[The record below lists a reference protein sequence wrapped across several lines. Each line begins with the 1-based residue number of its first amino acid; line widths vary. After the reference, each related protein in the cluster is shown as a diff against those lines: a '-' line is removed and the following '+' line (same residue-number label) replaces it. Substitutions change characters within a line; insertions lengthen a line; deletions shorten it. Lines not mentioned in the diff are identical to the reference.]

1 MVGVRPDP
9 EPPASNTEPPPL
21 AVAAATSSGNTTCGV
36 SSALQASPL
45 NPGVHQEPVGGE
57 GHRRGRSQPGSSQ
70 RTGQQQQQRVQ
81 APREERL
88 GSAGGVQQ
96 VPGACA
102 SNCGVPQVRS
112 LPQQLGVQPLDS
124 QTSASPKNAAASSGA
139 PHRLPRKFRTE
150 ATLGTKRTASA
161 SSEDLNVVP
170 QRFSAGHSP
179 PLPLQNA
186 ISGGSAAARL
196 TGPGQRSQAGA
207 ARNLDNAL
215 AVSQVQQSLQ
225 SFLSNSTAS
234 AHHEVGGVP
243 SVSMRALKLSL
254 LIDPFSAHS
263 HSSSTLSVRPSASP
277 APLSPP
283 MRAGSAAGGSGSLAP
298 TQPPSPKPAT
308 LMRLSRCMDQ
318 LRKTPSLPGGALAS
332 MVPERVSSGTSAR
345 RLVTGPMCPR
355 SASFSRPTSS
365 LAPGAHTRSQ
375 RRLQLHL
382 EPGSVEVRTSRH
394 SREDRKSVV

>member
-70 RTGQQQQQRVQ
+70 RTGQQQQQQRVQ

-186 ISGGSAAARL
+186 AADGAGAAQPGGRRSQ
-196 TGPGQRSQAGA
+196 PGQRA
-207 ARNLDNAL
+207 
-215 AVSQVQQSLQ
+215 
-225 SFLSNSTAS
+225 
-234 AHHEVGGVP
+234 GGV
-243 SVSMRALKLSL
+243 S
-254 LIDPFSAHS
+254 
-263 HSSSTLSVRPSASP
+263 
-277 APLSPP
+277 
-283 MRAGSAAGGSGSLAP
+283 SAAEPAVLP
-298 TQPPSPKPAT
+298 LQQHRLRSPRGRRRAQ
-308 LMRLSRCMDQ
+308 RQ
-318 LRKTPSLPGGALAS
+318 H
-332 MVPERVSSGTSAR
+332 AR
-345 RLVTGPMCPR
+345 PQAV
-355 SASFSRPTSS
+355 A
-365 LAPGAHTRSQ
+365 AY
-375 RRLQLHL
+375 
-382 EPGSVEVRTSRH
+382 
-394 SREDRKSVV
+394 